1 MASGPSRARQRETR
15 ARWLGTLSK
24 YRHDFAAPAHPRH
37 WSPPLETCS
46 RDELRS
52 IQNDKLAALTPF
64 LYENSGFYR
73 RRFDRL
79 GLSPSEAKRVRDQRK
94 A

>member
-52 IQNDKLAALTPF
+52 IQNDKLVALTPF
-64 LYENSGFYR
+64 PYENIWELV
-73 RRFDRL
+73 DPDTL
-79 GLSPSEAKRVRDQRK
+79 AKTEFKARRVRDERT

>member
-24 YRHDFAAPAHPRH
+24 YRHDFAAPARPRH

-52 IQNDKLAALTPF
+52 IQNDKLVALTPF
-64 LYENSGFYR
+64 LYENIWELV
-73 RRFDRL
+73 DPDTL
-79 GLSPSEAKRVRDQRK
+79 AKTEFKARRVRDERT

>member
-1 MASGPSRARQRETR
+1 MASGPSRARQRETH
-15 ARWLGTLSK
+15 ARWLGTSSK
-24 YRHDFAAPAHPRH
+24 SRHDFAAPAHQRH

-52 IQNDKLAALTPF
+52 IQNDKLADPDTLAKTELKT
-64 LYENSGFYR
+64 
-73 RRFDRL
+73 
-79 GLSPSEAKRVRDQRK
+79 KRVRDERK

>member
-1 MASGPSRARQRETR
+1 MASGPSHARRRETR

-52 IQNDKLAALTPF
+52 IQNGKLAAVTPF
-64 LYENSGFYR
+64 LYENSWELADPETLAKTEFK
-73 RRFDRL
+73 
-79 GLSPSEAKRVRDQRK
+79 AKRVRDERK